1 MDINKTMKAMVTY
14 YDAEV
19 LAKMFRT
26 GSIVGASIDEETGC
40 LEFKI
45 MVGERRSEYLL
56 MDEKEMKIMLEA
68 MLERTALKNCKGQFI
83 PVAEVEVEKL
93 NDMSMESYEVVARIQ
108 FHECDGYEKRFL
120 MGCDDKEKVAEL
132 VDQCAQDM
140 FADAESAE
148 ISVTDGEIQV
158 TVAELLLEY
167 KEILLPGEVEV
178 PDWMGNYPLEGGEN
192 IFKWKLD
199 SLLNKYF
206 PAYCHDVD
214 VIITRDFRYPCD
226 ETYDI
231 RVMVDQETMIT
242 AKVEEL

>member
-56 MDEKEMKIMLEA
+56 LDEKEMKIMLEA
-68 MLERTALKNCKGQFI
+68 MLERAALKNCKGQFI

-93 NDMSMESYEVVARIQ
+93 NDMSMEFYEVVARIQ

-120 MGCDDKEKVAEL
+120 WA
-132 VDQCAQDM
+132 
-140 FADAESAE
+140 
-148 ISVTDGEIQV
+148 
-158 TVAELLLEY
+158 
-167 KEILLPGEVEV
+167 
-178 PDWMGNYPLEGGEN
+178 
-192 IFKWKLD
+192 
-199 SLLNKYF
+199 
-206 PAYCHDVD
+206 
-214 VIITRDFRYPCD
+214 
-226 ETYDI
+226 
-231 RVMVDQETMIT
+231 VMI
-242 AKVEEL
+242 KKK